1 MHWKATGSD
10 ESPVVVGLL
19 KPPVAPSAFDL
30 SPFFS
35 RTLTHRNTGYIFE
48 GIHLYFSKNINGLN
62 IVFVITKIGFSQ
74 LLTEMALRLPYLV
87 KKVNSGVQLDQ
98 RWVECLCQVNA

>member
-1 MHWKATGSD
+1 M
-10 ESPVVVGLL
+10 
-19 KPPVAPSAFDL
+19 
-30 SPFFS
+30 
-35 RTLTHRNTGYIFE
+35 
-48 GIHLYFSKNINGLN
+48 
-62 IVFVITKIGFSQ
+62 FVITKIGFSQ

>member
-1 MHWKATGSD
+1 M
-10 ESPVVVGLL
+10 LINL
-19 KPPVAPSAFDL
+19 I
-30 SPFFS
+30 
-35 RTLTHRNTGYIFE
+35 YIF
-48 GIHLYFSKNINGLN
+48 INSLIYYINGLN
-62 IVFVITKIGFSQ
+62 IGFVIGVTKIGFSQ